1 MPAIPDFRE
10 YLQYPLMEGLTG
22 ALGDDVNFGVNPYDV
37 RRDAILEG
45 PTSAINEQ
53 FDEARE
59 NLVNRFGTMGMM
71 GSPAFSEQMRKLE
84 RDRAQQVSNIAS
96 QFGLAAAAQ
105 DEPIRRNRWADLA
118 SGLRGERDFVRD
130 ELKFQTDLDALQKGQ
145 YDQFI
150 TSQIANWMAPLN
162 YDDDGTRLGLGGIG
176 SNVNPNIGG
185 ALGALGNIFA
195 AAGNQIGANNQS
207 LCGAFGGGGGSTSL
221 WGS

>member
-22 ALGDDVNFGVNPYDV
+22 ALGDNVKFGVNPYDV

-105 DEPIRRNRWADLA
+105 DEPIRRGRLQDLA
-118 SGLRGERDFVRD
+118 GGLRGERDFVRD
-130 ELKFQTDLDALQKGQ
+130 ELKFQTDMDALQKGQ

-162 YDDDGTRLGLGGIG
+162 YDDEGKRLALGGIG

-185 ALGALGNIFA
+185 ALGALGDIFA
-195 AAGNQIGANNQS
+195 AAGGQIGANNRS
-207 LCGAFGGGGGSTSL
+207 LFGAFGGGGGQNSL
-221 WGS
+221 WG